1 MNAMWTKTDLDIV
14 ETLARRVRLLSVE
27 QVARVW
33 WPELR
38 SLRVVRRQLRR
49 LRTAGLVAKAMVNV
63 HPLLDVR
70 APLVRWTP
78 GEDEPDFA
86 RIAARAKGRWQI
98 ASIPHQLFLATRL
111 SASLFGSSAGH
122 LPELTHRDHDL
133 LLGQVYVLYRTKSPA
148 DATQW
153 VGKDARAKAG
163 YRIRNPDACLL
174 GSGGQVIR
182 VIQAAGRYSQRQ
194 VEAFHEHCAGCG
206 LPYELW

>member
-70 APLVRWTP
+70 APLVHWTP

-86 RIAARAKGRWQI
+86 RIAARAKDRWRL
-98 ASIPHQLFLATRL
+98 ASIPKQIFLATKL
-111 SASLFGSSAGH
+111 AANLFGSSAGH

-133 LLGQVYVLYRTKSPA
+133 LLGQVYVLYTTTRPTE
-148 DATQW
+148 ATRW
-153 VGKDARAKAG
+153 VGQDARPRAG

-182 VIQAAGRYSQRQ
+182 VIQAAGRYSQKQ
-194 VEAFHEHCAGCG
+194 VETFHEHCISYG